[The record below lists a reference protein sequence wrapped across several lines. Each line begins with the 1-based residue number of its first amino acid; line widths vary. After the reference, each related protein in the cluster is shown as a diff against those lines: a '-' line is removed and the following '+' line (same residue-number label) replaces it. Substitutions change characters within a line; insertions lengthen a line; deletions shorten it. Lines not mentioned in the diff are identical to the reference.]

1 MLKYDLDFSLF
12 RFKIQKKQN
21 KEKQHKDLIKLSVK
35 KITFYDAS
43 SFLLNNRR
51 QVSNRVRLFII
62 KQFHKLIKH
71 I

>member
-1 MLKYDLDFSLF
+1 MTWTFLFSSSKY
-12 RFKIQKKQN
+12 KKNTKKQ
-21 KEKQHKDLIKLSVK
+21 QHKDLIKLSVK

-51 QVSNRVRLFII
+51 HVSNSVRLFII

>member
-43 SFLLNNRR
+43 SFLLNNR
-51 QVSNRVRLFII
+51 
-62 KQFHKLIKH
+62 
-71 I
+71 